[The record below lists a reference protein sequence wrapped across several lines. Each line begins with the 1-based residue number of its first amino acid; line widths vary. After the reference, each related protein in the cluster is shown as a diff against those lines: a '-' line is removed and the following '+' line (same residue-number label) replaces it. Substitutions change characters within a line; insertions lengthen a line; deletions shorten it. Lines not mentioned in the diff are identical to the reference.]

1 LGSTTSEGGRAD
13 RFQSYGACPHWIV
26 DLLILAGGL
35 YLPVLGI
42 GPGGWEKKTKKSVET
57 YKIYIFKVLK

>member
-13 RFQSYGACPHWIV
+13 RFRSCGACPHQTV
-26 DLLILAGGL
+26 DLLILAGRL
-35 YLPVLGI
+35 YLPILRI

-57 YKIYIFKVLK
+57 YNIYIFKVLK